1 MNYNDK
7 PLLTRPQHR
16 FYTGPNYLEIDMDV
30 HNYAFIARKAFYGF
44 IHRLAPVVFENAFVV
59 QGEDAYAWFV
69 LAAATSATCTP
80 RLLLLALPLPSRELP
95 HEFMQSRSQ
104 VRYNCC
110 PRLTAI
116 FSLPLSPCSH

>member
-59 QGEDAYAWFV
+59 QGNRPEELPEQL
-69 LAAATSATCTP
+69 LAAARVYRVDFDKAMNFPAKS
-80 RLLLLALPLPSRELP
+80 LEELGNGTGP
-95 HEFMQSRSQ
+95 AHDGVAGR
-104 VRYNCC
+104 
-110 PRLTAI
+110 
-116 FSLPLSPCSH
+116 